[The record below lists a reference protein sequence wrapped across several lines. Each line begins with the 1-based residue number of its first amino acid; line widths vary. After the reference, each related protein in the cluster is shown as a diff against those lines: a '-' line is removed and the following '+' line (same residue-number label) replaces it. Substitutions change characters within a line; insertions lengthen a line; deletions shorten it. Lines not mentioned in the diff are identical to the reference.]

1 MCVCASMH
9 TCTCANTCSHMIVQ
23 MFTQTQA
30 SSLDSS
36 LSYVWDGCY
45 EEWTAETSLTYCA
58 PEPVPDNAKY
68 ICVWTHMA
76 PPSLHKMT
84 TLCLSKSYTKYS
96 KSKIKALSGRIKQ
109 LTLDLPYDTA
119 IPLSHVYKTVS
130 WYRNTCTCVFVTV
143 LYTITRKEKQSLS
156 PSWTND

>member
-1 MCVCASMH
+1 
-9 TCTCANTCSHMIVQ
+9 MITQ

-36 LSYVWDGCY
+36 LSYVWYGCY
-45 EEWTAETSLTYCA
+45 EEWTAETSLTYRV
-58 PEPVPDNAKY
+58 PGPVPDNVKY
-68 ICVWTHMA
+68 ICIRTHMA

-109 LTLDLPYDTA
+109 LTLELPYDTA
-119 IPLSHVYKTVS
+119 IPLSHV
-130 WYRNTCTCVFVTV
+130 
-143 LYTITRKEKQSLS
+143 
-156 PSWTND
+156 

>member
-1 MCVCASMH
+1 
-9 TCTCANTCSHMIVQ
+9 MIVQ

-45 EEWTAETSLTYCA
+45 EEWTAETSLTYHA
-58 PEPVPDNAKY
+58 QGPVPGNVKY
-68 ICVWTHMA
+68 IRFRTHMA

-96 KSKIKALSGRIKQ
+96 KSKIKVLSGRIKQ

-119 IPLSHVYKTVS
+119 IPLSHV
-130 WYRNTCTCVFVTV
+130 
-143 LYTITRKEKQSLS
+143 
-156 PSWTND
+156 